1 VRVQAIPFEAGG
13 KKHVVRLVVEVLG
26 ADLKFEDRK
35 GRAEER
41 LELAL
46 LTVDG
51 TGKAANGR
59 SASIALSLTAE
70 EQQRVQSTG
79 VRWLSSFELPAGVH
93 QLRVA
98 AQATNTSASGMV
110 TQTIDVP
117 GYQRAALSM
126 SGVSVTSL
134 PAVLMITRGD
144 PWLKN
149 SLATPPTA
157 ARQFVAGDQVTAAV
171 EIYVPDALSGVLDL
185 IGEVE
190 QLDGKKL
197 RRMTGKLA
205 SGASGRA
212 REASFAFNTAG
223 LPPGDYIL
231 RLLAAHS
238 MTERVERRVP
248 FEIVK

>member
-1 VRVQAIPFEAGG
+1 
-13 KKHVVRLVVEVLG
+13 
-26 ADLKFEDRK
+26 
-35 GRAEER
+35 
-41 LELAL
+41 
-46 LTVDG
+46 
-51 TGKAANGR
+51 
-59 SASIALSLTAE
+59 
-70 EQQRVQSTG
+70 
-79 VRWLSSFELPAGVH
+79 VRWLSSFQLPAGVH

-98 AQATNTSASGMV
+98 AQAANTGASGMV
-110 TQTIDVP
+110 TQTIDIARYEP
-117 GYQRAALSM
+117 AALAM

-134 PAVLMITRGD
+134 PSVLMLTQGD
-144 PWLKN
+144 AWLKG

-171 EIYVPDALSGVLDL
+171 EIYGPDALSGVLDL

-190 QLDGKKL
+190 HLGGKKV
-197 RRMTGKLA
+197 RRMNGKLA

-248 FEIVK
+248 FELVE